1 VNYQKVLKRSW
12 DVVWRYRALWLFGAL
27 LALTTVNGFYFT
39 LDPGWDFNVE
49 RIPIRLTETSTIYIP
64 GADFSIDLTDP
75 EGTILQFNDAD
86 LEEIRRLFSEEFPG
100 GLIPRGVWSVLITL
114 GIIAASMA
122 IVGLVAR
129 YVAEAALIRM
139 VHQGEETGERPGI
152 LRGARL
158 GFSRTAWRLFF
169 IDVVIHLPLTVL
181 LFLAFTLALLP
192 LLLWAVGSTTAGFT
206 GAWLTAGGLF
216 LLTILSV
223 IISAVVSLFVQVIR
237 RACAV
242 EGLGVFASIGRG
254 LGMVRRHFKEVVII
268 WLIWVGTRLAWMVAS
283 VPALILLSP
292 ILLLFV
298 VAGVFLGAVP
308 ALLVGG
314 LLSPVLA
321 GPFPWIV
328 GALAGLP
335 IFLLVML
342 APMLFLGGLVEV
354 FKSSTWTLAYRE
366 LQALECAEADEV
378 PGSAGATL
386 EAASAS

>member
-1 VNYQKVLKRSW
+1 VDYQKVLKRSW
-12 DVVWRYRALWLFGAL
+12 EMVWRYRALWLFGAI
-27 LALTTVNGFYFT
+27 LALTTINGFYFS
-39 LDPGWDFNVE
+39 LDPGWEFNGE
-49 RIPIRLTETSTIYIP
+49 RIPIRLTETSIVYLP
-64 GADFSIDLTDP
+64 GADLTIDLTDP
-75 EGTILQFNDAD
+75 EGTILQLNDAD
-86 LEEIRRLFSEEFPG
+86 LEEIRRLFSRESVA
-100 GLIPRGVWSVLITL
+100 GLIPRGVWSVLIAL
-114 GIIAASMA
+114 GIVAASMA
-122 IVGLVAR
+122 LVGLFAR
-129 YVAEAALIRM
+129 YVSEAALIRM
-139 VHQGEETGERPGI
+139 VHEGEETDEKSGI
-152 LRGARL
+152 LRGFKL
-158 GFSRTAWRLFF
+158 GFSRIAWRLFV
-169 IDVVIHLPLTVL
+169 IDIVINLPLMLV
-181 LFLAFTLALLP
+181 FFVAFTLALLP

-206 GAWLTAGGLF
+206 GALLTAGGLF

-242 EGLGVFASIGRG
+242 EGLGVTASIGRG
-254 LGMVRRHFKEVVII
+254 LGMVRRHFKEVVVI
-268 WLIWVGTRLAWMVAS
+268 WLIWIGTRLAWMIAS

-328 GALAGLP
+328 GSLAGLP

-366 LQALECAEADEV
+366 LHALECAAADEL
-378 PGSAGATL
+378 PRSAGATL
-386 EAASAS
+386 ETASAS

>member
-1 VNYQKVLKRSW
+1 MNYQKVLKRSW
-12 DVVWRYRALWLFGAL
+12 DMVWRYRALWIFGAI
-27 LALTTVNGFYFT
+27 LALTTVNGLYFA
-39 LDPGWDFNVE
+39 LDPGWEFNVE

-64 GADFSIDLTDP
+64 GPDLTIDLTDP

-86 LEEIRRLFSEEFPG
+86 REELRRFFAQELPG
-100 GLIPRGVWSVLITL
+100 GLIPRGVWSVLIAL
-114 GIIAASMA
+114 GIVAASMA
-122 IVGLVAR
+122 IVGLIAR

-139 VHQGEETGERPGI
+139 IHEGEETGEKPGI

-169 IDVVIHLPLTVL
+169 IDVVIHLPLML
-181 LFLAFTLALLP
+181 ALFLAFTLALLP
-192 LLLWAVGSTTAGFT
+192 LLLWAVGSTTAGLT

-216 LLTILSV
+216 LLTILSF
-223 IISAVVSLFVQVIR
+223 IISAVVSRFVQVIR

-298 VAGVFLGAVP
+298 IAGVFLGAVP

-366 LQALECAEADEV
+366 LQALECAAADEV
-378 PGSAGATL
+378 PRSAGATL
-386 EAASAS
+386 EAASAG